1 MSRTIVN
8 VNDENTSVMGDIV
21 GHNGRIIGVST
32 NQRQNIPNSSDSK
45 DRLIGHAR

>member
-8 VNDENTSVMGDIV
+8 VSNENTSVMCDIV
-21 GHNGRIIGVST
+21 GYNGRIVGVST
-32 NQRQNIPNSSDSK
+32 NQRQKIPDNSESK